1 MPTPSR
7 KPLYLQIFE
16 HVHARILSG
25 AYGATGRLP
34 TDGQLMRR
42 FHTTRVTVAKAM
54 KELERTG
61 LIQRRPG
68 AGSFVRP
75 SGQANGAFVST
86 LIAGLGD
93 TEFFEPICAQIAQAC
108 HACNLSLIWGATSPA
123 TPVNGGDDIDA
134 LCTRFT
140 AQRVSGVFFVP
151 DELPESCSDN
161 RNLKIA
167 QALTA
172 AGIAVV
178 LLDRDVVPF
187 PAQSPYDLVGID
199 NVDAGYK
206 QTRHLIECG
215 CTRILYVT
223 RPGRLWTKAAR
234 IAGYRLA
241 LEQAGLPFDP
251 ATVFTGDANDPVF
264 CKSVLKHKPD
274 GIVCFHD
281 PVAIHLIQNFQ
292 KLRVK
297 IPERIKLV
305 GLDDVRYSEFLPV
318 PITTLR
324 QPCLSIGTQAADLM
338 VRRLNRDTH
347 PPRRILFDTRLIVR
361 LSSSNCDSAPTRF
374 P

>member
-1 MPTPSR
+1 MKENIR
-7 KPLYLQIFE
+7 KPLHRQIFE
-16 HVHARILSG
+16 HVHDCILSG
-25 AYGATGRLP
+25 AYPADGRLP

-42 FHTTRVTVAKAM
+42 FRTTRATVAKAM

-75 SGQANGAFVST
+75 ADRANGAFVST

-108 HACNLSLIWGATSPA
+108 HACNLSLIWGPASPA
-123 TPVNGGDDIDA
+123 TPVSGDTKIEA
-134 LCTRFT
+134 LVARFR
-140 AQRVSGVFFVP
+140 AQRVAGVFFVP
-151 DELPESCSDN
+151 DELPENAPDN
-161 RNLKIA
+161 RNLRIA

-187 PAQSPYDLVGID
+187 PAQGPYDLVGID
-199 NVDAGYK
+199 NVDAGYR
-206 QTRHLIECG
+206 QTRHLLDCG

-223 RPGRLWTKAAR
+223 RPGRLWTKSAR
-234 IAGYRLA
+234 IQGYRLA
-241 LEQAGLPFDP
+241 LEEAGLAFDP
-251 ATVFTGDANDPVF
+251 AAVRAGDAADPAF
-264 CKSVLKHKPD
+264 CKALLRLKPD

-281 PVAIHLIQNFQ
+281 PVAIHLIQNFAD
-292 KLRVK
+292 LRVAVPQRLK
-297 IPERIKLV
+297 IV
-305 GLDDVRYSEFLPV
+305 GLDDVRYSEFLPIPV
-318 PITTLR
+318 TTLQ
-324 QPCLSIGTQAADLM
+324 QPCRSIGIQAADLM

-361 LSSSNCDSAPTRF
+361 TSTQLPLSVQR
-374 P
+374 

>member
-1 MPTPSR
+1 MNVLAK
-7 KPLYLQIFE
+7 KPLYLEIFE
-16 HVHARILSG
+16 YVHDNIVSG
-25 AYGATGRLP
+25 AYAADGRIP

-42 FHTTRVTVAKAM
+42 FHTTRATVAKAM

-68 AGSFVRP
+68 VGSFLRP
-75 SGQANGAFVST
+75 ADRASGAFVST

-123 TPVNGGDDIDA
+123 TPVPGDVKVEA
-134 LCTRFT
+134 LCARFV

-151 DELPESCSDN
+151 DELAEHAPEN

-167 QALTA
+167 QALTD

-206 QTRHLIECG
+206 QTRHLIDCG
-215 CTRILYVT
+215 CKRILYVT
-223 RPGRLWTKAAR
+223 RPGQLWTKTAR

-241 LEQAGLPFDP
+241 LEGAGLAFDP
-251 ATVFTGDANDPVF
+251 ARVCVGDATDPAF
-264 CKSVLKHKPD
+264 CKALLKFRPD

-292 KLRVK
+292 KLRVA
-297 IPERIKLV
+297 IPQRIRIV
-305 GLDDVRYSEFLPV
+305 GLDDVRYSEFLPI
-318 PITTLR
+318 PITTLQ

-338 VRRLNRDTH
+338 VRRLNRDSH

-361 LSSSNCDSAPTRF
+361 TSSRIEPA
-374 P
+374 